1 MKRICLGCCEIVDKH
16 INENHNGIAIHYG
29 QDWYCGPVVSVAD
42 DVADGT
48 LKQIKS
54 DREVN
59 DWHAELAAEQQRT
72 PDAAFCRCSKSIRI
86 WHDGGCRNCALPIPP
101 RR

>member
-59 DWHAELAAEQQRT
+59 DWHAELAAQQPLA
-72 PDAAFCRCSKSIRI
+72 PDVANICRIVNHVYVDGICAECGSIE
-86 WHDGGCRNCALPIPP
+86 PP